1 MVLLS
6 SAVAGA
12 GALLLHMG
20 TQYASLRSE
29 ALSGAS
35 AHLLHA
41 PFGSHPSSVS
51 AQTLDQILMQTDLA
65 APYIPTP
72 WAAGRFSNLA
82 LFELKKRL
90 TIASRRT
97 PFARQTLSSST
108 DLAIDWLDTAATR
121 ELPADA
127 PLLVVLH
134 TISGSAPQQHWLLAE
149 AERRGWRGCVLV
161 RRGHTGEP
169 LREAPSFNLLG
180 DVADARAQLKAARE
194 AYPSASFCAAV
205 GVSAGSGLLVSVLG
219 REGAAAAAKGID
231 ESNQESNDESNQES
245 NDESN
250 DGSNYESNDEPHAR
264 NRVSIRSDPSTHVDA
279 AVGLC
284 PAYDVSTSFDHL
296 QIEFPLTER
305 LMLSQL
311 KRLFLVPNARILRS
325 LSAHAYDACLH
336 ATTLPQLFAAHA
348 PFACG
353 HADADARDYFERFNP
368 MHVCEHV
375 RVPLLLVNSDDDMVC
390 PPGSVRED
398 LVRETAGVALLR
410 TRRGSHCAY
419 SEGLF
424 GEGSYAARVA
434 MGFLD
439 AAHTVSLRG
448 REGGRGTALESEFAA
463 VARRYSA
470 TEIASRQIRK
480 EILARARRGSRQ
492 RLVKRRDS

>member
-1 MVLLS
+1 MVLS
-6 SAVAGA
+6 GAVAGV

-41 PFGSHPSSVS
+41 PIGSHPSSVS

-231 ESNQESNDESNQES
+231 ESNQESND
-245 NDESN
+245 
-250 DGSNYESNDEPHAR
+250 GSNYESNDETHAR
-264 NRVSIRSDPSTHVDA
+264 NRTPIRSDPSTHVDA

-353 HADADARDYFERFNP
+353 HTDADARDYFERFNP
-368 MHVCEHV
+368 MHVCEHEWLIPTHNV
-375 RVPLLLVNSDDDMVC
+375 AAILVH
-390 PPGSVRED
+390 RW
-398 LVRETAGVALLR
+398 
-410 TRRGSHCAY
+410 
-419 SEGLF
+419 
-424 GEGSYAARVA
+424 
-434 MGFLD
+434 
-439 AAHTVSLRG
+439 
-448 REGGRGTALESEFAA
+448 
-463 VARRYSA
+463 
-470 TEIASRQIRK
+470 
-480 EILARARRGSRQ
+480 
-492 RLVKRRDS
+492 